1 MHNQLS
7 KLQTDFNY
15 LSGKSVKFSISR
27 PFVLDN
33 AKKTKSE
40 KVQGFIYF
48 CLRVVYISIYFY
60 FFPFLTIVLNYFLTH
75 SPKLKIKIQLEEYGP
90 IGQQ

>member
-1 MHNQLS
+1 MHDQLS

-27 PFVLDN
+27 PFGLDD

-40 KVQGFIYF
+40 RVQGFIYF
-48 CLRVVYISIYFY
+48 IFRVVYISIYFY
-60 FFPFLTIVLNYFLTH
+60 FFPFLTIVLNYFITH
-75 SPKLKIKIQLEEYGP
+75 SPRLILKIQLEPFGP
-90 IGQQ
+90 IGQ

>member
-1 MHNQLS
+1 M
-7 KLQTDFNY
+7 
-15 LSGKSVKFSISR
+15 KFSISR

-48 CLRVVYISIYFY
+48 CFRMVYISIYFY
-60 FFPFLTIVLNYFLTH
+60 FFPFLTIVLNYFITH
-75 SPKLKIKIQLEEYGP
+75 YPSLKLKIQLEPFGP